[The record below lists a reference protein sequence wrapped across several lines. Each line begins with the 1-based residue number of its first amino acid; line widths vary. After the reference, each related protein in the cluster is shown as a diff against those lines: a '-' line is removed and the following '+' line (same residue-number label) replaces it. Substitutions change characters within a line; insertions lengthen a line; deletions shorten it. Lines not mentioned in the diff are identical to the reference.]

1 MACSCAA
8 STISVPPT
16 VITTTTSSNGDYVF
30 LTGPLNTDNVLT
42 LVVSLNA
49 EAVGSLV
56 NFRPI
61 YQVSSDPTFSTGV
74 TTDTIDVTYATGS
87 CLQNFSKAVSSNTKG
102 ALFYRVGLEV
112 KNSSG
117 SEAQPGLFSLAIDAL
132 PY

>member
-42 LVVSLNA
+42 LVVSLTA
-49 EAVGSLV
+49 EAVGSAV
-56 NFRPI
+56 SYRPV

-74 TTDTIDVTYATGS
+74 SNDTIDATYVTGS
-87 CLQNFSKAVSSNTKG
+87 GVQNYSKAVVSSTKG

-112 KNSSG
+112 KHSG